1 MFQSFFHLSRIICY
15 KYSRYFSVWKVKMK
29 YKAESRPLLCL
40 INLRNTAQKLLPYGK
55 ISISSLEIYIHRIE
69 IYIHR
74 IEIYIHRLEKYISKL
89 EIEILTLPVDKW
101 AVLQETFPYERA
113 S

>member
-55 ISISSLEIYIHRIE
+55 ISISSLEIYI
-69 IYIHR
+69 YR

-101 AVLQETFPYERA
+101 VVLQETFPYERA

>member
-40 INLRNTAQKLLPYGK
+40 INLRNTAQKLLPYGR
-55 ISISSLEIYIHRIE
+55 ISISSLEIYIHRI
-69 IYIHR
+69 
-74 IEIYIHRLEKYISKL
+74 

>member
-40 INLRNTAQKLLPYGK
+40 INLRNTAQKLLPYGR
-55 ISISSLEIYIHRIE
+55 ISISSLE

>member
-29 YKAESRPLLCL
+29 YKAESRPLLYL

-55 ISISSLEIYIHRIE
+55 ISIYSL
-69 IYIHR
+69 
-74 IEIYIHRLEKYISKL
+74 EIYIHRLEKYISKL
-89 EIEILTLPVDKW
+89 
-101 AVLQETFPYERA
+101 
-113 S
+113 

>member
-74 IEIYIHRLEKYISKL
+74 LEKYISKL
-89 EIEILTLPVDKW
+89 EIEILTLPIDKW

>member
-29 YKAESRPLLCL
+29 YKAESRLLLCL
-40 INLRNTAQKLLPYGK
+40 INLRNTAQKLLPYGR
-55 ISISSLEIYIHRIE
+55 ISISSLEIYIHSI
-69 IYIHR
+69 
-74 IEIYIHRLEKYISKL
+74 

>member
-74 IEIYIHRLEKYISKL
+74 LEKYISKL

>member
-74 IEIYIHRLEKYISKL
+74 LEKYISKL

-101 AVLQETFPYERA
+101 VVLQETFPYERA

>member
-40 INLRNTAQKLLPYGK
+40 INLRNTAQKLLPYGR
-55 ISISSLEIYIHRIE
+55 ISISSL
-69 IYIHR
+69 
-74 IEIYIHRLEKYISKL
+74 EIYIHRLEKYISKL